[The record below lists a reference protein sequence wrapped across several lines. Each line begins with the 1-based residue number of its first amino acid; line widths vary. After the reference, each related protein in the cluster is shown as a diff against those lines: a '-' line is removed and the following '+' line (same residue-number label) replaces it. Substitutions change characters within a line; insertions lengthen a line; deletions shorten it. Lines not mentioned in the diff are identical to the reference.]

1 MKKLLSA
8 LLLLTVLSSCSLSI
22 HYLQRGKLN
31 IPEKET
37 YVVTYQAMLDE
48 NTSAK
53 ISYLDEN
60 GKRQKIKDFKGKWEK
75 IMVMKSG
82 SKTRIKVTG
91 KGDKARGEFKVLVD
105 GKVVGEQ
112 ILTNKK
118 IVFGLSFILP

>member
-8 LLLLTVLSSCSLSI
+8 LLLVIVLSSCSLSI

-31 IPEKET
+31 IPKKET
-37 YVVTYQAMLDE
+37 YVVTYQVMLDE

-60 GKRQKIKDFKGKWEK
+60 GKNQKLKNVKGKWEK
-75 IMVMKSG
+75 EMVIKSG
-82 SKTRIKVTG
+82 NKARIKVTG

-105 GKVVGEQ
+105 GKVIGEQ

-118 IVFGLSFILP
+118 ILFGLSFDLP